1 MHVLCMYLL
10 SKLFS
15 FILLFSFCVYTFLSF
30 YSHFYKKK
38 EKKRKNEGI
47 LISQR

>member
-1 MHVLCMYLL
+1 MSLFKHPKLNYFLKLFLMHVLCMYLL

-30 YSHFYKKK
+30 YSHF
-38 EKKRKNEGI
+38 
-47 LISQR
+47 